1 MFEPMYKITQLN
13 IYPIKGMAGIAVHE
27 AAIATGGFELDR
39 NWMLVNKDNEFIS
52 QRNLPSMAL
61 AMVHDRNEFIEISYL
76 GAHIS
81 FRKDEVY
88 GIPILTKVWDD
99 FPMAYRVNPEI
110 DLTLSN
116 WFNME
121 ISLVKIIP
129 SSREVPVGYVN
140 DTYDL
145 SFADGFPYLL
155 IGESSL
161 GNLNE
166 KIAEKVSMNRFR
178 PNLVFSGGE
187 AFVEDTF
194 NEFLIGS
201 TLFKMA
207 KPCARCT
214 VTTINQETAVQG
226 KEPLATLAKY
236 RTFNNKVMFGV
247 NLIALN
253 KNGTIRVGDPLVPF
267 VGNN

>member
-1 MFEPMYKITQLN
+1 MFQITQLY
-13 IYPIKGMAGIAVHE
+13 IYPIKGMAGIAMHE
-27 AAIATGGFELDR
+27 ATIALGGFELDR
-39 NWMLVNKDNEFIS
+39 CWMLVDKDNNFVS
-52 QRNLPSMAL
+52 QRNLPAMAL
-61 AMVHDRNEFIEISYL
+61 AKVFDKNDSIEIAYL
-76 GAHIS
+76 GEQIS
-81 FRKDEVY
+81 FHKNEVY
-88 GIPILTKVWDD
+88 GTPILTKVWDD
-99 FPMAYRVNPEI
+99 FPMAYRVNPKI
-110 DLTLSN
+110 DLNLSK

-129 SSREVPVGYVN
+129 SSREVPAGYVN
-140 DTYDL
+140 DAYAL

-161 GNLNE
+161 ANLNE
-166 KIAEKVSMNRFR
+166 KLAEKVSMNRFR

-194 NEFLIGS
+194 NELSIGS
-201 TLFKMA
+201 NRFKMA
-207 KPCARCT
+207 KPCARCN
-214 VTTINQETAVQG
+214 VTTINQETAVQS

-236 RTFNNKVMFGV
+236 RAFDYKVMFGV

-267 VGNN
+267 VKND